1 MCIGVLIEV
10 ESDHGEVSSRLWR
23 HEHQFTPVDITD
35 RVRWQLEGWF
45 RSETA
50 PTGPLTMVRLVA
62 DEVIPDDGYQMG
74 FWDKETANDERAI
87 RSLTRIQGILGPD
100 AVTVVQHEGG
110 RRLADIEQRVPVA
123 AMTFDPD
130 RLIVLS
136 KSSMA
141 PWPGRLLAPLP
152 AVVLNQAQELEVT
165 DDQGCRVRVTGRGRL
180 EGVPVQAR
188 SKNFGSHSIVAWGGP
203 WFLDE
208 RWWDSSRKT
217 RQARFQFLLADGTAH
232 LCVIENSR
240 WWLEAS
246 YE

>member
-1 MCIGVLIEV
+1 M
-10 ESDHGEVSSRLWR
+10 
-23 HEHQFTPVDITD
+23 
-35 RVRWQLEGWF
+35 
-45 RSETA
+45 
-50 PTGPLTMVRLVA
+50 
-62 DEVIPDDGYQMG
+62 
-74 FWDKETANDERAI
+74 
-87 RSLTRIQGILGPD
+87 
-100 AVTVVQHEGG
+100 TVVQHEGG
-110 RRLADIEQRVPVA
+110 RRLSDVEQRIPLS

-130 RLIVLS
+130 RLIVLP